1 MTQVYAGHGDLAG
14 FLSLTDFQ
22 ALTQEQTRI
31 PLQVASNLVRQA
43 TRNDYYCTD
52 AAGYPEDP
60 EQRLAFRRAT
70 AAQVAYWSMVADLA
84 TVHLGA
90 AGIPDQLSSASV
102 MGATVQ
108 FDRSG
113 TAAVAAS
120 FDALFP
126 EARTFLTDEGLCSQT
141 VGRVV
146 G

>member
-1 MTQVYAGHGDLAG
+1 MTQVYAGHGDLAS
-14 FLSLTDFQ
+14 FLSLSDFQ
-22 ALTQEQTRI
+22 ALSQEQTRI

-43 TRNDYYCTD
+43 TRNDFYRTD
-52 AAGYPEDP
+52 ASGYPEDP

-70 AAQVAYWSMVADLA
+70 AAQVAHWSMVADLA

-90 AGIPDQLSSASV
+90 AGVPDQLASASV

-113 TAAVAAS
+113 TAAVTAS
-120 FDALFP
+120 FEALIP
-126 EARTFLTDEGLCSQT
+126 EARTFLVNEGLCSST